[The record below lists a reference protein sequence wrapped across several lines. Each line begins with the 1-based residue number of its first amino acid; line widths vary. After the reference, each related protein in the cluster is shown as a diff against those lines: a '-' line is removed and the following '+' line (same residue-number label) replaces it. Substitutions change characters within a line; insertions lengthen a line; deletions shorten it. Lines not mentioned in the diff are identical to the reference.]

1 MSGRHPR
8 KTTQSPNVLALQNV
22 VFPAL
27 RLQVNGLRRFA
38 RVRGWRLEC
47 IRLGPEASD
56 RRIKEVIDECR
67 PDGIIASLDRTLP
80 DAVVGSV
87 PTVCFDCS
95 PALVP
100 PDTPYINHDAK
111 ATAHL
116 AARELFKAG
125 CSSYAFMRAA
135 GDWYWS
141 VDREAAFVNEVRLRG
156 GRLEESFCPPAA
168 AEGRHNIGG
177 GKLFE
182 QALCKWVERLE
193 KPCGVFAANDALAAI
208 LLKVCR
214 KSGVSVP
221 KDVAVVGVDN
231 DPQFCLK
238 SKPHLTSVVPDW
250 EMGAFLAAEAL
261 DMVMRGETVPQRREF
276 RPIGIA
282 VRESTQHSHQRIDF
296 RVDLAVELI
305 RRKAC
310 TGLRASDVACKMG
323 CSRRLAEMR
332 FREITGTSMQ
342 EAIRDARL
350 QNARSM
356 LEHTTL
362 PVSVVAKR
370 SGWKSIPTFGRDFY
384 AAMGVS
390 PTECRKMF
398 CAKR

>member
-1 MSGRHPR
+1 M

-47 IRLGPEASD
+47 VRLEPEASAA
-56 RRIKEVIDECR
+56 RINEVIDECR

-80 DAVVGSV
+80 DAVVGRI
-87 PTVCFDCS
+87 PTVCFDCA

-100 PDTPYINHDAK
+100 TDTPYINHDAK

-141 VDREAAFVNEVRLRG
+141 VDREAAFVNEVRFRG

-168 AEGRHNIGG
+168 AEGRDKIGG
-177 GKLFE
+177 GELFE
-182 QALCKWVERLE
+182 QALRKWVEKLE
-193 KPCGVFAANDALAAI
+193 KPCGVFAANDALAAT

-214 KSGVSVP
+214 KLGVGVP

-231 DPQFCLK
+231 DFQICLK
-238 SKPHLTSVVPDW
+238 TKPRLTSVVPDW
-250 EMGAFLAAEAL
+250 EMGAFLAGETL
-261 DMVMRGETVPQRREF
+261 DMVMRGVSVPRAREF
-276 RPIGIA
+276 RPFGIIA
-282 VRESTQHSHQRIDF
+282 RESTQRYRMRIDF
-296 RVDLAVELI
+296 RVDLALGLI

-310 TGLRASDVACKMG
+310 AGLRAADVACKMG

-356 LEHTTL
+356 LEHTAL

-398 CAKR
+398 CAK